1 MIGVSVL
8 PAGRDV
14 PHILIVEDS
23 DTQALKLSLIF
34 EDEGWESSRVATAE
48 AALEFL
54 NQRLPDLVVVDYF
67 LPGMHGDA
75 FCRQVRMRSSTRHLP
90 LLMLTAADSEST
102 QVRLLDSG
110 ADDYLPKTED
120 FEVLLLRIQSLL
132 RKSQPRQA
140 YGGEPGF
147 SQARILAIDD
157 SPTYLAFLEAELMRE
172 GYLVDTASNGS
183 EGLAKIKAGDY
194 DCVLVDLVMP
204 DLDGIAVCQH
214 LSQISRQ
221 MISPLLILMLT
232 AHDNATELSRALE
245 AGADDFVGK
254 SNDISVLKGRVRA
267 LLRRKLSQDENQ
279 RLLEE
284 IIRSK
289 EQEAQHAL
297 QAQREVEARAAMA
310 TELAQALRL
319 LQASKQELE
328 QLAYISAHDLQEPLR
343 HLTNYSQMLQ
353 RRGDGLDG
361 MGKQCLQF
369 ILDNTSRMKRQV
381 GSLLNYLSVSTTE
394 PDFQPLEISGL
405 LQDLGETFAGRM
417 RETGGRIE
425 RIEPLPRIFASH
437 HHLELLFWHLIH
449 NALQFRGSEPPL
461 IEIGCQEQPEAWQF
475 WIQDNGIGIEPRF
488 FEQIFDIFQHLHG
501 QSQYS
506 TSGMGLAICRKI
518 VEIHHGRIWLE
529 SQPGQGSRFYFT
541 IAKELANP
549 APALQT

>member
-1 MIGVSVL
+1 MSEELRVGSK
-8 PAGRDV
+8 V

-23 DTQALKLSLIF
+23 DTQAMKLSLIF

-75 FCRQVRMRSSTRHLP
+75 FCRQVRMRSATRHLP

-102 QVRLLDSG
+102 QVQLLDSG

-140 YGGEPGF
+140 YGEGPAF

-183 EGLAKIKAGDY
+183 EGLAKINTGDY

-204 DLDGIAVCQH
+204 ELDGIAVCQR
-214 LSQISRQ
+214 LNQISRQ

-310 TELAQALRL
+310 TELAQALRR

-394 PDFQPLEISGL
+394 PDFQPIEISGL
-405 LQDLGETFAGRM
+405 LEHLSESFAARL
-417 RETGGRIE
+417 RESGGRIE
-425 RIEPLPRIFASH
+425 RSEPLPRICASR

-449 NALQFRGSEPPL
+449 NALQFRASEPPL
-461 IEIGCQEQPEAWQF
+461 IEIGYREQPEAWQF

-541 IAKELANP
+541 IAKDLAKP
-549 APALQT
+549 APVLQA